1 METKPKA
8 YIETTVVSYLTAWP
22 SRDVVIAGHQ
32 QITRQWWTTAADRF
46 ELVASQLVVEEAR
59 AGDVDAA
66 RDRLAA
72 LAAVTLLDATDE
84 ALRLAE
90 ELVAAKA
97 IPENKPEDAAHIA
110 IAVANGVDFLVTWN
124 CRHIANAAMR
134 SRIERICRGAGYE
147 PTVICTPDELME
159 SEDEDDND

>member
-1 METKPKA
+1 MKPKA

-46 ELVASQLVVEEAR
+46 ELVASQLVIDEAG
-59 AGDVDAA
+59 AGDVEAA

-72 LAAVTLLDATDE
+72 LASVTLVDATDE
-84 ALRLAE
+84 ALQLAE
-90 ELVAAKA
+90 DLVAANAVPEKA
-97 IPENKPEDAAHIA
+97 AEDALHIA
-110 IAVANGVDFLVTWN
+110 IAVVNGIDFLVSWN

-134 SRIERICRGAGYE
+134 TGIERICRRAGYE
-147 PTVICTPDELME
+147 PAIICTPDELMG
-159 SEDEDDND
+159 SEDEDNNK